1 VNNPRIL
8 TYLLISI
15 LVAVLL
21 VFATMFAA
29 MSQNGLDPDTQ
40 FYVPE
45 PNPDAM
51 EQIAELTASGNEV
64 DASLIKMMIET
75 PQAVW
80 FTRGT
85 PQGVQQDVRN
95 TVQRAADK
103 GVIPVLVA
111 YNIPFRDCAQ
121 FSAGGAASKAEY
133 EAWIDGFAAGIGDA
147 QAVVILEPDALGI
160 IPWYDP
166 FGDRDTWATNPNYD
180 GCQPEEADPAT
191 AAADRFAM
199 LKYAVVRLKEN
210 SRTRVYLDGTHSGWL
225 SAADAADRL
234 IQAGVA
240 DADGFFLNVAGYQLN
255 SQLEKYGTWIS
266 KCIAFASHPS
276 SWGKGQTELCANQ
289 YFPADP
295 DDLNTWELT
304 DQWYTENVESQT
316 LWYVERQTLWSADSV
331 LKHFVID
338 TSRNGQG
345 PWTPTTSDPD
355 ADAWCNPPN
364 RGLGLRPTANTGND
378 LIDAYLWIKIPGES
392 DGECSRGPGP
402 RGTTSSKWDTVD
414 PTAGQWNP
422 SMVLELVKNA
432 NPPLP

>member
-1 VNNPRIL
+1 MNNPRIL
-8 TYLLISI
+8 TYLL
-15 LVAVLL
+15 VAIAVVVLT
-21 VFATMFAA
+21 VVATMFAA
-29 MSQNGLDPDTQ
+29 TSQSGLDTDTQ

-45 PNPDAM
+45 PNQDAI
-51 EQIAELTASGNEV
+51 EQIEELTSSGNEA

-85 PQGVQQDVRN
+85 PTSVEQDVRN
-95 TVQRAADK
+95 TVQRATDK
-103 GVIPVLVA
+103 GMAPVLVA

-121 FSAGGAASKAEY
+121 FSAGGATSKAEY
-133 EAWIDGFAAGIGDA
+133 EAWIDGFAAGIGNA

-199 LKYAVVRLKEN
+199 LNYAVVRLKEN
-210 SRTRVYLDGTHSGWL
+210 PRTRVYLDGTHSGWL

-240 DADGFFLNVAGYQLN
+240 EADGFFLNVAGYQLN

-289 YFPADP
+289 YYPADP
-295 DDLNTWELT
+295 DDFNTWELT
-304 DQWYTENVESQT
+304 DQWYAENVESQT
-316 LWYVERQTLWSADSV
+316 LWYVERQTLWSAESI

-345 PWTPTTSDPD
+345 PWILTTSHPD
-355 ADAWCNPPN
+355 ADAWCNPPD

-402 RGTTSSKWDTVD
+402 RGTTSSKWDSVD